1 MQEFK
6 IFIITFIVVYLI
18 YLVTVILRNKKKNR
32 FEESVEIRYLEKVYK
47 INVKRLNMKSLSHTI
62 ALSNSFIISL
72 TLSIISFV
80 ELFILKMLVGFV
92 VLIILELLIYHIIGK
107 YYQGKKRG
115 DNDV

>member
-1 MQEFK
+1 
-6 IFIITFIVVYLI
+6 
-18 YLVTVILRNKKKNR
+18 
-32 FEESVEIRYLEKVYK
+32 
-47 INVKRLNMKSLSHTI
+47 MKSLSHTI

>member
-6 IFIITFIVVYLI
+6 IFIITF
-18 YLVTVILRNKKKNR
+18 ILRNKKKNR